1 MSTEYGVQ
9 MPLPAFVVAAQE
21 QGFTLEGIV
30 ENGHPRL
37 RLVDGSPTGY
47 VYDPREEEA
56 LDGKVWTLFTR
67 YGLNDVSGLSIPLG
81 AVDEHSRQFHDI
93 SGWPED
99 QARKLIGD
107 AVDLTFQDVEVDQ
120 SLVAELLVM
129 VLAKAQALRDEAR
142 EWAVGYED
150 EPLPVVLVGRE
161 AAAYLASATS
171 DDGGA
176 A

>member
-1 MSTEYGVQ
+1 MSTEYAVR
-9 MPLPAFVVAAQE
+9 MSLSAFVVAAQE
-21 QGFTLEGIV
+21 QGFTLEGVV

-37 RLVDGSPTGY
+37 RLVDGSATGY
-47 VYDPREEEA
+47 VYDPREEKA

-81 AVDEHSRQFHDI
+81 AVDEHSNQFHNI
-93 SGWPED
+93 HGWSED

-107 AVDLTFQDVEVDQ
+107 AVDRTFQDVEVSQ
-120 SLVAELLVM
+120 SQVAELLGM
-129 VLAKAQALRDEAR
+129 VLAKAQAYRDEVR
-142 EWAVGYED
+142 EWAVGYEN